1 MKLKLW
7 LRSQPRETSLPA
19 RRLFNVYQ
27 RRLRGGDRRRKY
39 KKDLQAMEMVAQLQ
53 SHFQMGKDTVFTGL
67 TDKDQTI
74 VKNFEMTNNYRW
86 KQVAANLYLLAKHK
100 NDCTPLGPR
109 SHSDINFVNSD
120 INYDFNYLT
129 WSAIWPDYLLD
140 FHFIEDGNA
149 GGQNGPFFPTD
160 YDPGK
165 TALSEFKEAWTRI
178 CDGSS
183 EKRFIFIFLNLTTGI
198 REKEQ
203 YHANVLIYDRQRK
216 ELEHFEPH
224 GGIDYDSSRFL
235 GCNIAEEFKDTLE
248 TTLPTFTELQR
259 ERAEVVASVSNN
271 VCDGASL
278 DRAIIKHLKPII
290 GFDTYLPASSF
301 CPRIG
306 FQRKQALKKIGV
318 DPGGFCMYWSIYYID
333 LRLSNPDT
341 PREELVQNA
350 IEKIDA
356 MTTDFGQFIR
366 SYAVFMQI
374 LVLMI
379 LANRN
384 KSEETMK
391 QIMVDM
397 IHEFTDDKNYE
408 PRPEKA
414 KTKAKTCAAKGVQ
427 GRCILH
433 SPGDGEC
440 VYWEETKRCRKN
452 RKK

>member
-1 MKLKLW
+1 MRLKPW

-27 RRLRGGDRRRKY
+27 RRLRGGDPRRKY
-39 KKDLQAMEMVAQLQ
+39 KKDLEAMEMVAQLQ
-53 SHFQMGKDTVFTGL
+53 SEFKMGKDTVFTGL

-74 VKNFEMTNNYRW
+74 VKNFMITNNFRW

-109 SHSDINFVNSD
+109 PHSD

-140 FHFIEDGNA
+140 FHFIEDGGA
-149 GGQNGPFFPTD
+149 GGNGPFFPTD

-165 TALSEFKEAWTRI
+165 TALSEFKQAWTRI

-183 EKRFIFIFLNLTTGI
+183 EKRYVFIFLNLTTGI
-198 REKEQ
+198 REDMN
-203 YHANVLIYDRQRK
+203 YHTNVLIYDRQRK

-224 GGIDYDSSRFL
+224 GGIGGDSKWW
-235 GCNIAEEFKDTLE
+235 CNTAKEFKE
-248 TTLPTFTELQR
+248 TTLPTLTGRQR

-290 GFDTYLPASSF
+290 GFDTYLPASWF

-306 FQRKQALKKIGV
+306 FQSKQALLKIGV
-318 DPGGFCMYWSIYYID
+318 DPGGFCQYWSIYYID

-350 IEKIDA
+350 IEKIEA

-366 SYAVFMQI
+366 SYAIFIHI

-379 LANRN
+379 QANRN

-408 PRPEKA
+408 PPPEKA
-414 KTKAKTCAAKGVQ
+414 KSKAKTCAAVGVKD
-427 GRCILH
+427 RCILH
-433 SPGDGEC
+433 SPGDGNC
-440 VYWEETKRCRKN
+440 VYWEETKRCRKI